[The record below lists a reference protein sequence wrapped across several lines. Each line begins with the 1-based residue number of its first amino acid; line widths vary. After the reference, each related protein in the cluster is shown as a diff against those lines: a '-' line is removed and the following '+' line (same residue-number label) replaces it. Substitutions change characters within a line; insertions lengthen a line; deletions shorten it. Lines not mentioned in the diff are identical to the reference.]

1 MQDVHINLR
10 EYSLAPFCVC
20 LQFHKIW
27 YNKQIGIFHF
37 FRERNSMKKLLFIL
51 IILGAAVY
59 WGMSQGDDLSRQ
71 AKASHGGAIASREV
85 KPAKEEKGVVSEIK
99 ETVAT
104 LISGMSSTP
113 TAQGTVGKTDRAA
126 PSSVVKEKAEA
137 GTLREKWDDV
147 AHFKEALESRV
158 HREKFVPYDKIP
170 DLLKKGIIA
179 TEDRRYYDHGA
190 VDVIGVARALITNS
204 IAGETLEGGSTI
216 AQQTVK
222 NIFLS
227 NERTMTRKAE
237 ELALAVQL
245 ERNYSKEEILEL
257 YLNTIYFGHGAYGVG
272 EASRVYFGKAPKDL
286 NLSQCAMLA
295 GLPQAPSAYD
305 PISHPKE
312 GAKRMTT
319 VLALMAQEGY
329 ITPEE
334 AARSAMHLW
343 LK

>member
-1 MQDVHINLR
+1 
-10 EYSLAPFCVC
+10 
-20 LQFHKIW
+20 
-27 YNKQIGIFHF
+27 
-37 FRERNSMKKLLFIL
+37 MKKFLFLL
-51 IILGAAVY
+51 IILGCAVY

-71 AKASHGGAIASREV
+71 AKASHGGAVSAQPA
-85 KPAKEEKGVVSEIK
+85 KPAKEEKGIIAEVKDTVS
-99 ETVAT
+99 T
-104 LISGMSSTP
+104 LISGMSSSP
-113 TAQGTVGKTDRAA
+113 TAQGAVEKQAK
-126 PSSVVKEKAEA
+126 PSPASPSTVVKEKTEA
-137 GTLREKWDDV
+137 GTLREKWNDV
-147 AHFKEALESRV
+147 SHFRESLESRV

-190 VDVIGVARALITNS
+190 VDIIGVARAFITNS
-204 IAGETLEGGSTI
+204 MAGETLEGGSTI

-227 NERTMTRKAE
+227 NDRTMTRKLE

-272 EASRVYFGKAPKDL
+272 EASRVYFGKEPGALD
-286 NLSQCAMLA
+286 LSQCAMLA

-305 PISHPKE
+305 PISHPQE

-334 AARSAMHLW
+334 AAKSAMHLW

>member
-1 MQDVHINLR
+1 
-10 EYSLAPFCVC
+10 
-20 LQFHKIW
+20 
-27 YNKQIGIFHF
+27 
-37 FRERNSMKKLLFIL
+37 MKKFLFLL
-51 IILGAAVY
+51 IILGCAVY

-71 AKASHGGAIASREV
+71 AKASHGGAVSAQPM
-85 KPAKEEKGVVSEIK
+85 KPEKEEKGIIAEVKDTVS
-99 ETVAT
+99 T
-104 LISGMSSTP
+104 LISGMSFSP
-113 TAQGTVGKTDRAA
+113 TAQGVVEKQAKPS
-126 PSSVVKEKAEA
+126 PSSPSTVVKEKAEA
-137 GTLREKWDDV
+137 GTLREKWNDV
-147 AHFKEALESRV
+147 SHFRESLESRV

-190 VDVIGVARALITNS
+190 VDIIGVARAFITNS
-204 IAGETLEGGSTI
+204 MAGETLEGGSTI

-227 NERTMTRKAE
+227 NDRTMTRKLE

-272 EASRVYFGKAPKDL
+272 EASRVYFGKEPKDL
-286 NLSQCAMLA
+286 DLSQCAMLA

-305 PISHPKE
+305 PISHPQE

-334 AARSAMHLW
+334 AAKSAMHLW

>member
-1 MQDVHINLR
+1 
-10 EYSLAPFCVC
+10 
-20 LQFHKIW
+20 
-27 YNKQIGIFHF
+27 
-37 FRERNSMKKLLFIL
+37 MKKFLFLL
-51 IILGAAVY
+51 IILGCAVY

-71 AKASHGGAIASREV
+71 AKASHGGAVSAQPV
-85 KPAKEEKGVVSEIK
+85 KPAKEEKGIIAEVKDTVS
-99 ETVAT
+99 T
-104 LISGMSSTP
+104 LISGMSSSP
-113 TAQGTVGKTDRAA
+113 TAQGAVEKQAK
-126 PSSVVKEKAEA
+126 PSPASPSTVVKEKTEA
-137 GTLREKWDDV
+137 GTLQEKWNDV
-147 AHFKEALESRV
+147 SHFRESLESRV

-190 VDVIGVARALITNS
+190 VDIIGVARAFITNS
-204 IAGETLEGGSTI
+204 MAGETLEGGSTI

-227 NERTMTRKAE
+227 NDRTMTRKLE

-272 EASRVYFGKAPKDL
+272 EASRVYFGKEPKALD
-286 NLSQCAMLA
+286 LSQCAMLA

-305 PISHPKE
+305 PISHPQE

-334 AARSAMHLW
+334 AAKSAMHLW

>member
-1 MQDVHINLR
+1 
-10 EYSLAPFCVC
+10 
-20 LQFHKIW
+20 
-27 YNKQIGIFHF
+27 
-37 FRERNSMKKLLFIL
+37 MKKFLFLL
-51 IILGAAVY
+51 IILGCAVY

-71 AKASHGGAIASREV
+71 AKAPHGGAVSAQPV
-85 KPAKEEKGVVSEIK
+85 KPAKEEKGIIAEVKDTVS
-99 ETVAT
+99 T
-104 LISGMSSTP
+104 LISGMSSSP
-113 TAQGTVGKTDRAA
+113 TAQGVVEKQAK
-126 PSSVVKEKAEA
+126 PSPASPSAVVKEKAEA

-147 AHFKEALESRV
+147 SHFRESLESRV

-190 VDVIGVARALITNS
+190 VDIIGVARAFITNS
-204 IAGETLEGGSTI
+204 MAGETLEGGSTI

-227 NERTMTRKAE
+227 NDRTMTRKLE

-272 EASRVYFGKAPKDL
+272 EASRVYFGKEPKALD
-286 NLSQCAMLA
+286 LSQCAMLA

-305 PISHPKE
+305 PISHPQE

-334 AARSAMHLW
+334 AAKSAMHLW

>member
-1 MQDVHINLR
+1 
-10 EYSLAPFCVC
+10 
-20 LQFHKIW
+20 
-27 YNKQIGIFHF
+27 
-37 FRERNSMKKLLFIL
+37 MKKFLFLL
-51 IILGAAVY
+51 IILGCAVY

-71 AKASHGGAIASREV
+71 AKASHGGAVSAQPV
-85 KPAKEEKGVVSEIK
+85 KPAKEEKGVIAEVK
-99 ETVAT
+99 DTVAT
-104 LISGMSSTP
+104 LISGMSSSP
-113 TAQGTVGKTDRAA
+113 TAQGAVEKQAK
-126 PSSVVKEKAEA
+126 PSPASPSTVVKEKTEA
-137 GTLREKWDDV
+137 GTLREKWNDV
-147 AHFKEALESRV
+147 SHFKESLESRV

-190 VDVIGVARALITNS
+190 VDIIGVARAFITNS
-204 IAGETLEGGSTI
+204 MAGETLEGGSTI

-227 NERTMTRKAE
+227 NDRTMTRKLE

-257 YLNTIYFGHGAYGVG
+257 YLNTIYFGHGTYGVG
-272 EASRVYFGKAPKDL
+272 EASRVYFGKEPKDL
-286 NLSQCAMLA
+286 DLSQCAMLA

-305 PISHPKE
+305 PISHPQE

-334 AARSAMHLW
+334 AAKSAMHLW

>member
-1 MQDVHINLR
+1 
-10 EYSLAPFCVC
+10 
-20 LQFHKIW
+20 
-27 YNKQIGIFHF
+27 
-37 FRERNSMKKLLFIL
+37 MKKFLFLL
-51 IILGAAVY
+51 IILGCAVY

-71 AKASHGGAIASREV
+71 AKASHGGAVSAQPV
-85 KPAKEEKGVVSEIK
+85 KPEKEEKGIIAEVKDTVS
-99 ETVAT
+99 T
-104 LISGMSSTP
+104 LISGMSSSP
-113 TAQGTVGKTDRAA
+113 TAQGVVEKQAK
-126 PSSVVKEKAEA
+126 PSPASPSTVVKEKAEA
-137 GTLREKWDDV
+137 GTLREKWNDV
-147 AHFKEALESRV
+147 SHFKESLESRV

-190 VDVIGVARALITNS
+190 VDIIGVARAFITNS
-204 IAGETLEGGSTI
+204 MAGETLEGGSTI

-227 NERTMTRKAE
+227 NDRTMTRKLE

-257 YLNTIYFGHGAYGVG
+257 YLNTIYFGHGTYGVG
-272 EASRVYFGKAPKDL
+272 EASRVYFGKEPKDL
-286 NLSQCAMLA
+286 DLAQCAMLA

-305 PISHPKE
+305 PISHPQE
-312 GAKRMTT
+312 GVKRMTT

-334 AARSAMHLW
+334 AAKSAMHLW

>member
-1 MQDVHINLR
+1 
-10 EYSLAPFCVC
+10 
-20 LQFHKIW
+20 
-27 YNKQIGIFHF
+27 
-37 FRERNSMKKLLFIL
+37 MKKFLFLL
-51 IILGAAVY
+51 IILGCAVY

-71 AKASHGGAIASREV
+71 AKASHGGAVSAQPV
-85 KPAKEEKGVVSEIK
+85 KPEKEEKGIIAEVK
-99 ETVAT
+99 DTVAT
-104 LISGMSSTP
+104 LISGMSSSP
-113 TAQGTVGKTDRAA
+113 TAQGAVEKQAK
-126 PSSVVKEKAEA
+126 PSPASPSTVVKEKAEA
-137 GTLREKWDDV
+137 GTLREKWNDV
-147 AHFKEALESRV
+147 SHFKESLESRV

-190 VDVIGVARALITNS
+190 VDIIGVARAFITNS
-204 IAGETLEGGSTI
+204 MAGETLEGGSTI

-227 NERTMTRKAE
+227 NDRTMTRKLE

-272 EASRVYFGKAPKDL
+272 EASRVYFGKEPGALD
-286 NLSQCAMLA
+286 LSQCAMLA

-305 PISHPKE
+305 PISHPQE

-334 AARSAMHLW
+334 AAKSAMHLW

>member
-1 MQDVHINLR
+1 M
-10 EYSLAPFCVC
+10 
-20 LQFHKIW
+20 
-27 YNKQIGIFHF
+27 
-37 FRERNSMKKLLFIL
+37 MKKFLFLLL
-51 IILGAAVY
+51 ILGAAVY
-59 WGMSQGDDLSRQ
+59 WGISQGDELSRN
-71 AKASHGGAIASREV
+71 AVKSHASSAVVAQKDSR
-85 KPAKEEKGVVSEIK
+85 PAEDTGVLATIK
-99 ETVAT
+99 
-104 LISGMSSTP
+104 
-113 TAQGTVGKTDRAA
+113 GTVSSLVSGISSSGTKESNSGNPGKEPPASPKSA
-126 PSSVVKEKAEA
+126 KAEA
-137 GTLREKWDDV
+137 QTLQEKWNDV
-147 AHFKEALESRV
+147 AHFKPALESRA

-190 VDVIGVARALITNS
+190 IDLIGVGRAAFTNYM
-204 IAGETLEGGSTI
+204 AGETVEGGSTI

-227 NERTMTRKAE
+227 NERTMTRKVE

-245 ERNYSKEEILEL
+245 EHNYSKDQILEL

-272 EASRVYFGKAPKDL
+272 EASRTYFGKEPKDL
-286 NLSQCAMLA
+286 DLSQCAMLA

-305 PISHPKE
+305 PIAHPQE

-329 ITPEE
+329 ITPEQ
-334 AARSAMHLW
+334 AATAALHLW

>member
-1 MQDVHINLR
+1 
-10 EYSLAPFCVC
+10 
-20 LQFHKIW
+20 
-27 YNKQIGIFHF
+27 
-37 FRERNSMKKLLFIL
+37 MKKFLFLL
-51 IILGAAVY
+51 IILGCAVY

-71 AKASHGGAIASREV
+71 AKTSRRRRVSAQPV
-85 KPAKEEKGVVSEIK
+85 KPAKEEKGIIAEVK
-99 ETVAT
+99 DTVAT
-104 LISGMSSTP
+104 LISGMSSSP
-113 TAQGTVGKTDRAA
+113 TAQGVVEEQAK
-126 PSSVVKEKAEA
+126 PSPASPSTVVKEKAEA

-147 AHFKEALESRV
+147 SHFKESLESRV

-190 VDVIGVARALITNS
+190 VDIIGVARAFITNS
-204 IAGETLEGGSTI
+204 MAGETLEGGSTI

-227 NERTMTRKAE
+227 NDRTMTRKLE

-257 YLNTIYFGHGAYGVG
+257 YLNTIYFGHGTYGVG
-272 EASRVYFGKAPKDL
+272 EASRVYFGKEPKDL
-286 NLSQCAMLA
+286 DLSQCAMLA

-305 PISHPKE
+305 PISHPQE

-334 AARSAMHLW
+334 AAKSAMHLW

>member
-1 MQDVHINLR
+1 
-10 EYSLAPFCVC
+10 
-20 LQFHKIW
+20 
-27 YNKQIGIFHF
+27 
-37 FRERNSMKKLLFIL
+37 MKKFLFLL
-51 IILGAAVY
+51 IILGCAVY

-71 AKASHGGAIASREV
+71 AKASHGGAVSAQPV
-85 KPAKEEKGVVSEIK
+85 KPAKEEKGIIAEVKDTVS
-99 ETVAT
+99 T
-104 LISGMSSTP
+104 LISGMSSSP
-113 TAQGTVGKTDRAA
+113 TAQGSVEKQAKPS
-126 PSSVVKEKAEA
+126 PSSPSTVVKEKAEA
-137 GTLREKWDDV
+137 GTLREKWNDV
-147 AHFKEALESRV
+147 SHFKESLESRV

-190 VDVIGVARALITNS
+190 VDIIGVARAFITNS
-204 IAGETLEGGSTI
+204 MAGETLEGGSTI

-227 NERTMTRKAE
+227 NDRTMTRKLE

-257 YLNTIYFGHGAYGVG
+257 YLNTIYFGHGTYGVG
-272 EASRVYFGKAPKDL
+272 EASRVYFGKEPKDL
-286 NLSQCAMLA
+286 DLSQCAMLA

-305 PISHPKE
+305 PISHPQE

-334 AARSAMHLW
+334 AAKSAMHLW

>member
-1 MQDVHINLR
+1 
-10 EYSLAPFCVC
+10 
-20 LQFHKIW
+20 
-27 YNKQIGIFHF
+27 
-37 FRERNSMKKLLFIL
+37 MKKFLFLL
-51 IILGAAVY
+51 IILGCAVY

-71 AKASHGGAIASREV
+71 AKASHGGAVSAQPV
-85 KPAKEEKGVVSEIK
+85 KPAKEEKGVIAEVK
-99 ETVAT
+99 DTVAT
-104 LISGMSSTP
+104 LISGMSSSP
-113 TAQGTVGKTDRAA
+113 TAQGAVEKQAK
-126 PSSVVKEKAEA
+126 PSPASPSTVVKEKTEA
-137 GTLREKWDDV
+137 GTLQEKWNDV
-147 AHFKEALESRV
+147 SHFRESLESRV

-190 VDVIGVARALITNS
+190 VDIIGVARAFITNS
-204 IAGETLEGGSTI
+204 MAGETLEGGSTI

-227 NERTMTRKAE
+227 NDRTMTRKLE

-272 EASRVYFGKAPKDL
+272 EASRVYFGKEPKDL
-286 NLSQCAMLA
+286 DLSQCAMLA

-305 PISHPKE
+305 PISHPQE

-334 AARSAMHLW
+334 AAKSAMHLW

>member
-1 MQDVHINLR
+1 
-10 EYSLAPFCVC
+10 
-20 LQFHKIW
+20 
-27 YNKQIGIFHF
+27 
-37 FRERNSMKKLLFIL
+37 MKKFLFLL
-51 IILGAAVY
+51 IILGCAVY

-71 AKASHGGAIASREV
+71 AKASHGGAVSAQPV
-85 KPAKEEKGVVSEIK
+85 KPAKEEKGIIAEVKDTVS
-99 ETVAT
+99 T
-104 LISGMSSTP
+104 LISGMSSSP
-113 TAQGTVGKTDRAA
+113 TAQGAVEKQAK
-126 PSSVVKEKAEA
+126 PSPASPSTVVKEKAEA

-147 AHFKEALESRV
+147 SHLRESLESRV

-190 VDVIGVARALITNS
+190 VDIIGVARAFITNS
-204 IAGETLEGGSTI
+204 MAGETLEGGSTI

-227 NERTMTRKAE
+227 NDRTMTRKLE

-257 YLNTIYFGHGAYGVG
+257 YLNTIYFGHGTYGVG
-272 EASRVYFGKAPKDL
+272 EASRVYFGKEPKDL
-286 NLSQCAMLA
+286 DLSQCAMLA

-305 PISHPKE
+305 PISHPQE

-334 AARSAMHLW
+334 AAKSAMHLW

>member
-1 MQDVHINLR
+1 
-10 EYSLAPFCVC
+10 
-20 LQFHKIW
+20 
-27 YNKQIGIFHF
+27 
-37 FRERNSMKKLLFIL
+37 MKKFLFLL
-51 IILGAAVY
+51 IILGCAVY

-71 AKASHGGAIASREV
+71 AKASHGGAVSAQPVE
-85 KPAKEEKGVVSEIK
+85 PEKEEKGIIAEVKDTVS
-99 ETVAT
+99 T
-104 LISGMSSTP
+104 LISGMSSSP
-113 TAQGTVGKTDRAA
+113 TAQGAVEKQAK
-126 PSSVVKEKAEA
+126 PSPASPSTVVKEKAEA

-147 AHFKEALESRV
+147 SHFRESLESRV

-190 VDVIGVARALITNS
+190 VDIIGVARAFITNS
-204 IAGETLEGGSTI
+204 MAGETLEGGSTI

-227 NERTMTRKAE
+227 NDRTMTRKLE

-257 YLNTIYFGHGAYGVG
+257 YLNTIYFGHGTYGVG
-272 EASRVYFGKAPKDL
+272 EASRVYFGKEPKDL
-286 NLSQCAMLA
+286 DLSQCAMLA

-305 PISHPKE
+305 PISHPQE

-334 AARSAMHLW
+334 AAKSAMHLW

>member
-1 MQDVHINLR
+1 
-10 EYSLAPFCVC
+10 
-20 LQFHKIW
+20 
-27 YNKQIGIFHF
+27 
-37 FRERNSMKKLLFIL
+37 
-51 IILGAAVY
+51 
-59 WGMSQGDDLSRQ
+59 MSQGDDLSRQ
-71 AKASHGGAIASREV
+71 AKASHGGAVSAQPV
-85 KPAKEEKGVVSEIK
+85 KPEKEEKGIIAEVKDTVS
-99 ETVAT
+99 T
-104 LISGMSSTP
+104 LISGMSSSP
-113 TAQGTVGKTDRAA
+113 TAQGVVEKQAK
-126 PSSVVKEKAEA
+126 PSPASPSTVVKEKVEA
-137 GTLREKWDDV
+137 GTLREKWNDV
-147 AHFKEALESRV
+147 SHFRESLESRV

-190 VDVIGVARALITNS
+190 VDIIGVARAFITNS
-204 IAGETLEGGSTI
+204 MAGETLEGGSTI

-227 NERTMTRKAE
+227 NDRTMTRKLE

-272 EASRVYFGKAPKDL
+272 EASRVYFGKEPKNLD
-286 NLSQCAMLA
+286 LSQCAMLA

-305 PISHPKE
+305 PISHPQE

-334 AARSAMHLW
+334 AAKSAMHLW

>member
-1 MQDVHINLR
+1 
-10 EYSLAPFCVC
+10 
-20 LQFHKIW
+20 
-27 YNKQIGIFHF
+27 
-37 FRERNSMKKLLFIL
+37 MKKFLFLL
-51 IILGAAVY
+51 IILGCAVY

-71 AKASHGGAIASREV
+71 AKASHGGAVSAQPV
-85 KPAKEEKGVVSEIK
+85 KTEKEEKGIIAEVKDTVS
-99 ETVAT
+99 T
-104 LISGMSSTP
+104 LISGMSSSP
-113 TAQGTVGKTDRAA
+113 TAQGAVEKQAK
-126 PSSVVKEKAEA
+126 PSPASPSTVVKEKAEA

-147 AHFKEALESRV
+147 SHFRESLESRV

-190 VDVIGVARALITNS
+190 VDIIGVARAFITNS
-204 IAGETLEGGSTI
+204 MAGETLEGGSTI

-227 NERTMTRKAE
+227 NDRTMTRKLE

-272 EASRVYFGKAPKDL
+272 EASRVYFGREPKNLD
-286 NLSQCAMLA
+286 LSQCAMLA

-305 PISHPKE
+305 PISHPQE

-334 AARSAMHLW
+334 AAKSAMHLW

>member
-1 MQDVHINLR
+1 
-10 EYSLAPFCVC
+10 
-20 LQFHKIW
+20 
-27 YNKQIGIFHF
+27 
-37 FRERNSMKKLLFIL
+37 MKKFLFLL
-51 IILGAAVY
+51 IILGCAVY

-71 AKASHGGAIASREV
+71 AKASHGGAVSAQPV
-85 KPAKEEKGVVSEIK
+85 KPAKEEKGIIAEVKDTVS
-99 ETVAT
+99 T
-104 LISGMSSTP
+104 LISGMSSSP
-113 TAQGTVGKTDRAA
+113 TAQGAVEKQAK
-126 PSSVVKEKAEA
+126 PSPASPSTVVKEKAEA

-147 AHFKEALESRV
+147 SHFKESLESRV

-190 VDVIGVARALITNS
+190 VDIIGVARAFITNS
-204 IAGETLEGGSTI
+204 MAGETLEGGSTI

-227 NERTMTRKAE
+227 NDRTMTRKLE

-272 EASRVYFGKAPKDL
+272 EASRVYFGKEPKAL

-305 PISHPKE
+305 PISHPQE

-334 AARSAMHLW
+334 AAKSAMHLW

>member
-1 MQDVHINLR
+1 
-10 EYSLAPFCVC
+10 
-20 LQFHKIW
+20 
-27 YNKQIGIFHF
+27 
-37 FRERNSMKKLLFIL
+37 MKKFLFLL
-51 IILGAAVY
+51 IILGCAVY

-71 AKASHGGAIASREV
+71 AKASHGGAVSAQPV
-85 KPAKEEKGVVSEIK
+85 KPAKEEKGIIAEVKDTVS
-99 ETVAT
+99 T
-104 LISGMSSTP
+104 LISGMSSSP
-113 TAQGTVGKTDRAA
+113 TAQGAVEKQAK
-126 PSSVVKEKAEA
+126 PSPASPSTVVKEKAEA

-147 AHFKEALESRV
+147 SHFKESLESRV

-190 VDVIGVARALITNS
+190 VDIIGVARAFITNS
-204 IAGETLEGGSTI
+204 MAGETLEGGSTI

-227 NERTMTRKAE
+227 NDRTMTRKLE

-272 EASRVYFGKAPKDL
+272 EASRVYFGKEPKALD
-286 NLSQCAMLA
+286 LSQCAMLA

-305 PISHPKE
+305 PISHPQE

-334 AARSAMHLW
+334 AAKSAMHLW

>member
-1 MQDVHINLR
+1 
-10 EYSLAPFCVC
+10 
-20 LQFHKIW
+20 
-27 YNKQIGIFHF
+27 
-37 FRERNSMKKLLFIL
+37 MKKFLFLL
-51 IILGAAVY
+51 IILGCAVY

-71 AKASHGGAIASREV
+71 AKASHGGAVSAQPV
-85 KPAKEEKGVVSEIK
+85 KPEKEEKGIIAEVK
-99 ETVAT
+99 DTVAT
-104 LISGMSSTP
+104 LISGMSSSP
-113 TAQGTVGKTDRAA
+113 TAQGAVEKQAK
-126 PSSVVKEKAEA
+126 PSPASPSTVVKEKAEA
-137 GTLREKWDDV
+137 GTLREKWNDV
-147 AHFKEALESRV
+147 SHFRESLESRV

-190 VDVIGVARALITNS
+190 VDIIGVARAFITNS
-204 IAGETLEGGSTI
+204 MAGETLEGGSTI

-227 NERTMTRKAE
+227 NDRTMTRKLE

-272 EASRVYFGKAPKDL
+272 EASRVYFGKEPKDL
-286 NLSQCAMLA
+286 DLSQCAMLA

-305 PISHPKE
+305 PISHPQE

-334 AARSAMHLW
+334 AAKSAMHLW

>member
-1 MQDVHINLR
+1 
-10 EYSLAPFCVC
+10 
-20 LQFHKIW
+20 
-27 YNKQIGIFHF
+27 
-37 FRERNSMKKLLFIL
+37 MKKFLFLL
-51 IILGAAVY
+51 IILGCAVY

-71 AKASHGGAIASREV
+71 AKASHGGAVSAQPV
-85 KPAKEEKGVVSEIK
+85 KPAKEEKGIIAEVKDTVS
-99 ETVAT
+99 T
-104 LISGMSSTP
+104 LISGMSSSP
-113 TAQGTVGKTDRAA
+113 TAQGAVEKQAK
-126 PSSVVKEKAEA
+126 PSPTSPSTVVKEKAEA
-137 GTLREKWDDV
+137 GTLREKWNDV
-147 AHFKEALESRV
+147 SHFKESLESRV

-190 VDVIGVARALITNS
+190 VDIIGVARAFITNS
-204 IAGETLEGGSTI
+204 MAGETLEGGSTI

-227 NERTMTRKAE
+227 NDRTMTRKLE

-272 EASRVYFGKAPKDL
+272 EASRVYFGKEPKALD
-286 NLSQCAMLA
+286 LSQCAMLA

-305 PISHPKE
+305 PISHPQE

-334 AARSAMHLW
+334 AAKSAMHLW

>member
-1 MQDVHINLR
+1 
-10 EYSLAPFCVC
+10 
-20 LQFHKIW
+20 
-27 YNKQIGIFHF
+27 
-37 FRERNSMKKLLFIL
+37 MKKFLFLL
-51 IILGAAVY
+51 IILGCAVY

-71 AKASHGGAIASREV
+71 AKASHGGAVSAQPV
-85 KPAKEEKGVVSEIK
+85 KPEKEEKGIIAEVK
-99 ETVAT
+99 DTVAT
-104 LISGMSSTP
+104 LISGMSSSP
-113 TAQGTVGKTDRAA
+113 TAQGAVEKQAK
-126 PSSVVKEKAEA
+126 PSPASPSTVVKEKAEA

-147 AHFKEALESRV
+147 SHFRESLESRV

-190 VDVIGVARALITNS
+190 VDIIGVARAFITNS
-204 IAGETLEGGSTI
+204 MAGETLEGGSTI

-227 NERTMTRKAE
+227 NDRTMTRKLE

-272 EASRVYFGKAPKDL
+272 EASRVYFGKEPKDL
-286 NLSQCAMLA
+286 DLSQCAMLA

-305 PISHPKE
+305 PISHPQE

-334 AARSAMHLW
+334 AAKSAMHLW

>member
-1 MQDVHINLR
+1 
-10 EYSLAPFCVC
+10 
-20 LQFHKIW
+20 
-27 YNKQIGIFHF
+27 
-37 FRERNSMKKLLFIL
+37 MKTFLFLL
-51 IILGAAVY
+51 IILGCAVY

-71 AKASHGGAIASREV
+71 AKASHGGAVSAQPV
-85 KPAKEEKGVVSEIK
+85 KPAKEEKGIIAEVKDTVS
-99 ETVAT
+99 T
-104 LISGMSSTP
+104 LISGMSSSP
-113 TAQGTVGKTDRAA
+113 TAQGAVEKQAK
-126 PSSVVKEKAEA
+126 PSPASPSTVVKEKAEA

-147 AHFKEALESRV
+147 SHLRESLESRV

-190 VDVIGVARALITNS
+190 VDIIGVARAFITNS
-204 IAGETLEGGSTI
+204 MAGETLEGGSTI

-227 NERTMTRKAE
+227 NERTMTRKLE

-272 EASRVYFGKAPKDL
+272 EASRVYFGKEPKDL
-286 NLSQCAMLA
+286 DLSQCAMLA

-305 PISHPKE
+305 PISHPQE

-334 AARSAMHLW
+334 AAKSAMHLW

>member
-1 MQDVHINLR
+1 
-10 EYSLAPFCVC
+10 
-20 LQFHKIW
+20 
-27 YNKQIGIFHF
+27 
-37 FRERNSMKKLLFIL
+37 MKKFLFLL
-51 IILGAAVY
+51 IILGCAVY

-71 AKASHGGAIASREV
+71 AKASHGAVSAQPV
-85 KPAKEEKGVVSEIK
+85 KPAKEEKGIIAEVK
-99 ETVAT
+99 DTVAT
-104 LISGMSSTP
+104 LISGMSSSP
-113 TAQGTVGKTDRAA
+113 TAQGVVEKQAK
-126 PSSVVKEKAEA
+126 PSPASPSAVVKEKAEA
-137 GTLREKWDDV
+137 GTLREKWNDV
-147 AHFKEALESRV
+147 SHFRESLESRV

-190 VDVIGVARALITNS
+190 VDIIGVARAFITNS
-204 IAGETLEGGSTI
+204 MAGETLEGGSTI

-227 NERTMTRKAE
+227 NDRTMTRKLE

-272 EASRVYFGKAPKDL
+272 EASQVYFGKEPKALD
-286 NLSQCAMLA
+286 LSQCAMLA

-305 PISHPKE
+305 PISHPQE

-334 AARSAMHLW
+334 AAKSAMHLW

>member
-1 MQDVHINLR
+1 
-10 EYSLAPFCVC
+10 
-20 LQFHKIW
+20 
-27 YNKQIGIFHF
+27 
-37 FRERNSMKKLLFIL
+37 MKKFLFLL
-51 IILGAAVY
+51 IILGCAVY

-71 AKASHGGAIASREV
+71 AKASHGGAVSAQPV
-85 KPAKEEKGVVSEIK
+85 KPAKEEKGIIAEVK
-99 ETVAT
+99 DTVAT
-104 LISGMSSTP
+104 LISGMSSSP
-113 TAQGTVGKTDRAA
+113 TAQGAVEKQAK
-126 PSSVVKEKAEA
+126 PSPASPSTVVKEKAEA
-137 GTLREKWDDV
+137 GTLREKWNDV
-147 AHFKEALESRV
+147 SHFKESLESRV

-190 VDVIGVARALITNS
+190 VDIIGVARAFITNS
-204 IAGETLEGGSTI
+204 MAGETLEGGSTI

-227 NERTMTRKAE
+227 NDRTMTRKLE

-272 EASRVYFGKAPKDL
+272 EASRVYFGKEPKDL
-286 NLSQCAMLA
+286 DLSQCAMLA

-305 PISHPKE
+305 PISHPQE

-334 AARSAMHLW
+334 AAKSAMHLW

>member
-1 MQDVHINLR
+1 
-10 EYSLAPFCVC
+10 
-20 LQFHKIW
+20 
-27 YNKQIGIFHF
+27 
-37 FRERNSMKKLLFIL
+37 
-51 IILGAAVY
+51 
-59 WGMSQGDDLSRQ
+59 MSQGDDLSRQ
-71 AKASHGGAIASREV
+71 AKASHGGAVSAQPV
-85 KPAKEEKGVVSEIK
+85 KPEKEEKGIIAEVKDTVS
-99 ETVAT
+99 T
-104 LISGMSSTP
+104 LISGMSSSP
-113 TAQGTVGKTDRAA
+113 TAQGEVEKQAKPSPAA
-126 PSSVVKEKAEA
+126 PSTVVKEKAEA

-147 AHFKEALESRV
+147 SHFRESLESRV

-190 VDVIGVARALITNS
+190 VDIIGVARAFITNS
-204 IAGETLEGGSTI
+204 MAGETLEGGSTI

-227 NERTMTRKAE
+227 NDRTMTRKLE

-257 YLNTIYFGHGAYGVG
+257 YLNTIYFGHGTYGVG
-272 EASRVYFGKAPKDL
+272 EASRVYFGKEPKDL
-286 NLSQCAMLA
+286 DLSQCAMLA

-305 PISHPKE
+305 PISHPQE

-334 AARSAMHLW
+334 AAKSAMHLW

>member
-1 MQDVHINLR
+1 
-10 EYSLAPFCVC
+10 
-20 LQFHKIW
+20 
-27 YNKQIGIFHF
+27 
-37 FRERNSMKKLLFIL
+37 MKKFLFLL
-51 IILGAAVY
+51 IILGCAVY

-71 AKASHGGAIASREV
+71 AKASHGGAVSAQPV
-85 KPAKEEKGVVSEIK
+85 KPEKEEKGIIAEVKDTVS
-99 ETVAT
+99 T
-104 LISGMSSTP
+104 LISGMSSSP
-113 TAQGTVGKTDRAA
+113 TAQGVVEKQVK
-126 PSSVVKEKAEA
+126 PSPASPSTVVKEKTEA
-137 GTLREKWDDV
+137 GTLQEKWNDV
-147 AHFKEALESRV
+147 SHFKESLESRV

-190 VDVIGVARALITNS
+190 VDIIGVARAFITNS
-204 IAGETLEGGSTI
+204 MAGETLEGGSTI

-227 NERTMTRKAE
+227 NDRTMTRKLE

-272 EASRVYFGKAPKDL
+272 EASRVYFGKEPKDL
-286 NLSQCAMLA
+286 DLSQCAMLA

-305 PISHPKE
+305 PISHPQE

-334 AARSAMHLW
+334 AAKSAMHLW

>member
-1 MQDVHINLR
+1 
-10 EYSLAPFCVC
+10 
-20 LQFHKIW
+20 
-27 YNKQIGIFHF
+27 
-37 FRERNSMKKLLFIL
+37 MKKFLFLL
-51 IILGAAVY
+51 IILGCAVY

-71 AKASHGGAIASREV
+71 AKASHGGAVSAQPV
-85 KPAKEEKGVVSEIK
+85 KPEKEEKGIIAEVK
-99 ETVAT
+99 DTVAT
-104 LISGMSSTP
+104 LISGMSSSP
-113 TAQGTVGKTDRAA
+113 TAQGAVEKQAK
-126 PSSVVKEKAEA
+126 PSPASPSTVVKEKTEA
-137 GTLREKWDDV
+137 GTLQEKWNDV
-147 AHFKEALESRV
+147 SHFRESLESRV

-190 VDVIGVARALITNS
+190 VDIIGVARAFITNS
-204 IAGETLEGGSTI
+204 MAGETLEGGSTI

-227 NERTMTRKAE
+227 NDRTMTRKLE

-272 EASRVYFGKAPKDL
+272 EASRVYFGKEPKDL
-286 NLSQCAMLA
+286 DLSQCAMLA

-305 PISHPKE
+305 PISHPQE

-334 AARSAMHLW
+334 AAKSAMHLW

>member
-1 MQDVHINLR
+1 
-10 EYSLAPFCVC
+10 
-20 LQFHKIW
+20 
-27 YNKQIGIFHF
+27 
-37 FRERNSMKKLLFIL
+37 MKKFLFLL
-51 IILGAAVY
+51 IILGCAVY

-71 AKASHGGAIASREV
+71 AKASHGGAVSAQPV
-85 KPAKEEKGVVSEIK
+85 KPEKEEKGIIAEVK
-99 ETVAT
+99 DTVAT
-104 LISGMSSTP
+104 LISGMSSSP
-113 TAQGTVGKTDRAA
+113 TAQGAVEKQAK
-126 PSSVVKEKAEA
+126 PSPASPSTVVKEKAEA

-147 AHFKEALESRV
+147 SHFRESLESRV

-190 VDVIGVARALITNS
+190 VDIIGVARAFITNS
-204 IAGETLEGGSTI
+204 MAGETLEGGSTI

-227 NERTMTRKAE
+227 NDRTMTRKLE

-272 EASRVYFGKAPKDL
+272 EASRVYFGKEPGALD
-286 NLSQCAMLA
+286 LSQCAMLA

-305 PISHPKE
+305 PISHPQD

-334 AARSAMHLW
+334 AAKSAMHLW

>member
-1 MQDVHINLR
+1 
-10 EYSLAPFCVC
+10 
-20 LQFHKIW
+20 
-27 YNKQIGIFHF
+27 
-37 FRERNSMKKLLFIL
+37 MKKFLFLL
-51 IILGAAVY
+51 IILGCAVY

-71 AKASHGGAIASREV
+71 AKASHGGAVSAQPV
-85 KPAKEEKGVVSEIK
+85 KPAKEEKGVIAEVK
-99 ETVAT
+99 DTVAT
-104 LISGMSSTP
+104 LISGMSSSP
-113 TAQGTVGKTDRAA
+113 TAQGAVEKQAK
-126 PSSVVKEKAEA
+126 PSPASPSTVVKEKTEA
-137 GTLREKWDDV
+137 GTLQEKWNDV
-147 AHFKEALESRV
+147 SHFRESLESRV

-190 VDVIGVARALITNS
+190 VDIIGVARAFITNS
-204 IAGETLEGGSTI
+204 MAGETLEGGSTI

-227 NERTMTRKAE
+227 NDRTMTRKLE

-245 ERNYSKEEILEL
+245 EQNYSKEEILEL

-272 EASRVYFGKAPKDL
+272 EASRVYFGKEPKALD
-286 NLSQCAMLA
+286 LSQCAMLA

-305 PISHPKE
+305 PISHPQE

-334 AARSAMHLW
+334 AAKSAMHLW

>member
-1 MQDVHINLR
+1 
-10 EYSLAPFCVC
+10 
-20 LQFHKIW
+20 
-27 YNKQIGIFHF
+27 
-37 FRERNSMKKLLFIL
+37 MKKFLFLL
-51 IILGAAVY
+51 IILGCAVY

-71 AKASHGGAIASREV
+71 AKASHGGAVSAQPV
-85 KPAKEEKGVVSEIK
+85 KPEKEEKGIIAEVK
-99 ETVAT
+99 DTVAT
-104 LISGMSSTP
+104 LISGMSSSP
-113 TAQGTVGKTDRAA
+113 TAQGAVEKQAK
-126 PSSVVKEKAEA
+126 PSPASPSTVVKEKAEA

-147 AHFKEALESRV
+147 SHFRESLESRV

-190 VDVIGVARALITNS
+190 VDIIGVARAFITNS
-204 IAGETLEGGSTI
+204 MAGETLEGGSTI

-227 NERTMTRKAE
+227 NDRTMTRKLE

-272 EASRVYFGKAPKDL
+272 EASRVYFGKEPGALD
-286 NLSQCAMLA
+286 LSQCAMLA

-305 PISHPKE
+305 PISHPQE

-334 AARSAMHLW
+334 AAKSAMHLW

>member
-1 MQDVHINLR
+1 
-10 EYSLAPFCVC
+10 
-20 LQFHKIW
+20 
-27 YNKQIGIFHF
+27 
-37 FRERNSMKKLLFIL
+37 MKKFLFLL
-51 IILGAAVY
+51 IILGCAVY

-71 AKASHGGAIASREV
+71 AKASHGGAVSAQPV
-85 KPAKEEKGVVSEIK
+85 KPEKEEKGIIAEVKDTVS
-99 ETVAT
+99 T
-104 LISGMSSTP
+104 LISGMSSSP
-113 TAQGTVGKTDRAA
+113 TAQGVVEKQAK
-126 PSSVVKEKAEA
+126 PSPASPSTVVKGKVEA

-147 AHFKEALESRV
+147 SHFKESLESRV

-190 VDVIGVARALITNS
+190 VDIIGVARAFITNS
-204 IAGETLEGGSTI
+204 MAGETLEGGSTI

-227 NERTMTRKAE
+227 NDRTMTRKLE

-257 YLNTIYFGHGAYGVG
+257 YLNTIYFGHGTYGVG
-272 EASRVYFGKAPKDL
+272 EASRVYFGKEPKDL
-286 NLSQCAMLA
+286 DLSQCAMLA

-305 PISHPKE
+305 PISHPQE

-334 AARSAMHLW
+334 AAKSAMHLW

>member
-1 MQDVHINLR
+1 
-10 EYSLAPFCVC
+10 
-20 LQFHKIW
+20 
-27 YNKQIGIFHF
+27 
-37 FRERNSMKKLLFIL
+37 MKKFLFLL
-51 IILGAAVY
+51 IILGCAVY

-71 AKASHGGAIASREV
+71 AKASHGGAVSAQPV
-85 KPAKEEKGVVSEIK
+85 KPAKEEKGVIAEVK
-99 ETVAT
+99 DTVAT
-104 LISGMSSTP
+104 LISGMSSSP
-113 TAQGTVGKTDRAA
+113 TAQGAVEKQAK
-126 PSSVVKEKAEA
+126 PSPASPSTVVKEKTEA
-137 GTLREKWDDV
+137 GTLQEKWNDV
-147 AHFKEALESRV
+147 SHFRESLESRV

-190 VDVIGVARALITNS
+190 VDIIGVARAFITNS
-204 IAGETLEGGSTI
+204 MAGETLEGGSTI

-227 NERTMTRKAE
+227 NDRTMTRKLE

-257 YLNTIYFGHGAYGVG
+257 YLNTIYFGHGTYGVG
-272 EASRVYFGKAPKDL
+272 EASRVYFGKEPKDL
-286 NLSQCAMLA
+286 DLSQCAMLA

-305 PISHPKE
+305 PISHPQE

-334 AARSAMHLW
+334 AAKSAMHLW

>member
-1 MQDVHINLR
+1 
-10 EYSLAPFCVC
+10 
-20 LQFHKIW
+20 
-27 YNKQIGIFHF
+27 
-37 FRERNSMKKLLFIL
+37 MKKFLFLL
-51 IILGAAVY
+51 IILGCAVY

-71 AKASHGGAIASREV
+71 AKASHGGAVSAQPV
-85 KPAKEEKGVVSEIK
+85 KPAKEEKGIIAEVK
-99 ETVAT
+99 DTVAT
-104 LISGMSSTP
+104 LISGMSSSP
-113 TAQGTVGKTDRAA
+113 TAQGAVEKQAK
-126 PSSVVKEKAEA
+126 PSPASPSTVVKEKTEA
-137 GTLREKWDDV
+137 GTLQEKWNDV
-147 AHFKEALESRV
+147 SHFRESLESRV

-190 VDVIGVARALITNS
+190 VDIIGVARAFITNS
-204 IAGETLEGGSTI
+204 MAGETLEGGSTI

-227 NERTMTRKAE
+227 NDRTMTRKLE

-272 EASRVYFGKAPKDL
+272 EASRVYFGKEPKNLD
-286 NLSQCAMLA
+286 LSQCAMLA

-305 PISHPKE
+305 PISHPQE

-334 AARSAMHLW
+334 AAKSAMHLW

>member
-1 MQDVHINLR
+1 
-10 EYSLAPFCVC
+10 
-20 LQFHKIW
+20 
-27 YNKQIGIFHF
+27 
-37 FRERNSMKKLLFIL
+37 MKKFLFLL
-51 IILGAAVY
+51 IILGCAVY

-71 AKASHGGAIASREV
+71 AKASHGGAVSSQPV
-85 KPAKEEKGVVSEIK
+85 KPAKEEKGVIAEVK
-99 ETVAT
+99 DTVAT
-104 LISGMSSTP
+104 LISGMSSFP
-113 TAQGTVGKTDRAA
+113 TAQGVVEKQAK
-126 PSSVVKEKAEA
+126 PSPASPSTVVKEKAEA

-147 AHFKEALESRV
+147 SHFKESLESRV

-190 VDVIGVARALITNS
+190 VDIIGVARAFITNS
-204 IAGETLEGGSTI
+204 MAGETLEGGSTI

-227 NERTMTRKAE
+227 NDRTMTRKLE

-272 EASRVYFGKAPKDL
+272 EASRVYFGKEPKDL
-286 NLSQCAMLA
+286 DLSQCAMLA

-305 PISHPKE
+305 PISHPQE

-334 AARSAMHLW
+334 AAKSAMHLW

>member
-1 MQDVHINLR
+1 
-10 EYSLAPFCVC
+10 
-20 LQFHKIW
+20 
-27 YNKQIGIFHF
+27 
-37 FRERNSMKKLLFIL
+37 MKKFLFLL
-51 IILGAAVY
+51 IILGCAVY

-71 AKASHGGAIASREV
+71 AKASHGGAVSAQPV
-85 KPAKEEKGVVSEIK
+85 KPEKEEKGIIAEVK
-99 ETVAT
+99 DTVAT
-104 LISGMSSTP
+104 LISGMSSSP
-113 TAQGTVGKTDRAA
+113 TAQGAVEKQAK
-126 PSSVVKEKAEA
+126 PSPASPSTVVKEKTEA
-137 GTLREKWDDV
+137 GTLREKWNDV
-147 AHFKEALESRV
+147 SHFRESLESRV

-190 VDVIGVARALITNS
+190 VDIIGVARAFITNS
-204 IAGETLEGGSTI
+204 MAGETLEGGSTI

-227 NERTMTRKAE
+227 NDRTMTRKLE

-272 EASRVYFGKAPKDL
+272 EASRVYFGKEPGALD
-286 NLSQCAMLA
+286 LSQCAMLA

-305 PISHPKE
+305 PISHPQE

-334 AARSAMHLW
+334 AAKSAMHLW

>member
-1 MQDVHINLR
+1 
-10 EYSLAPFCVC
+10 
-20 LQFHKIW
+20 
-27 YNKQIGIFHF
+27 
-37 FRERNSMKKLLFIL
+37 MKKFLFLL
-51 IILGAAVY
+51 IILGCAVY

-71 AKASHGGAIASREV
+71 AKASHGGAVSAQPA
-85 KPAKEEKGVVSEIK
+85 KPAKEEKGIIAEVKDTVS
-99 ETVAT
+99 T
-104 LISGMSSTP
+104 LISGMSSSP
-113 TAQGTVGKTDRAA
+113 TAQGAVEKQAK
-126 PSSVVKEKAEA
+126 PSPASPSTVVKEKAEA

-147 AHFKEALESRV
+147 SHFKESLESRV

-190 VDVIGVARALITNS
+190 VDIIGVARAFITNS
-204 IAGETLEGGSTI
+204 MAGETLEGGSTI

-227 NERTMTRKAE
+227 NDRTMTRKLE

-257 YLNTIYFGHGAYGVG
+257 YLNTIYFGHGTYGVG
-272 EASRVYFGKAPKDL
+272 EASRVYFGKEPKDL
-286 NLSQCAMLA
+286 DLSQCAMLA

-305 PISHPKE
+305 PISHPQE

-334 AARSAMHLW
+334 AAKSAMHLW

>member
-1 MQDVHINLR
+1 
-10 EYSLAPFCVC
+10 
-20 LQFHKIW
+20 
-27 YNKQIGIFHF
+27 
-37 FRERNSMKKLLFIL
+37 MKKFLFLL
-51 IILGAAVY
+51 IILGCAVY

-71 AKASHGGAIASREV
+71 AKASHGGAVSAQPV
-85 KPAKEEKGVVSEIK
+85 KPAKEEKGIIAEVK
-99 ETVAT
+99 DTVAT
-104 LISGMSSTP
+104 LISGMSSSP
-113 TAQGTVGKTDRAA
+113 TAQGAVEKQAK
-126 PSSVVKEKAEA
+126 PSPASPSTVVKEKAEA

-147 AHFKEALESRV
+147 SHFRESLESRV

-190 VDVIGVARALITNS
+190 VDIIGVARAFITNS
-204 IAGETLEGGSTI
+204 MAGETLEGGSTI

-227 NERTMTRKAE
+227 NDRTMTRKLE

-272 EASRVYFGKAPKDL
+272 EASRVYFGKEPKDL
-286 NLSQCAMLA
+286 DLSQCAMLA

-305 PISHPKE
+305 PISHPQE

-334 AARSAMHLW
+334 AAKSAMHLW

>member
-1 MQDVHINLR
+1 
-10 EYSLAPFCVC
+10 
-20 LQFHKIW
+20 
-27 YNKQIGIFHF
+27 
-37 FRERNSMKKLLFIL
+37 MKKFLFLL
-51 IILGAAVY
+51 IILGCAVY

-71 AKASHGGAIASREV
+71 AKASHGGAVSAQPV
-85 KPAKEEKGVVSEIK
+85 KPEKEEKGIIAEVK
-99 ETVAT
+99 DTVAT
-104 LISGMSSTP
+104 LISGMSSSP
-113 TAQGTVGKTDRAA
+113 TVQGAVEKQAK
-126 PSSVVKEKAEA
+126 PSPASPSTVVKEKTEA
-137 GTLREKWDDV
+137 GTLREKWNDV
-147 AHFKEALESRV
+147 SHFRESLESRV

-190 VDVIGVARALITNS
+190 VDIIGVARAFITNS
-204 IAGETLEGGSTI
+204 MAGETLEGGSTI

-227 NERTMTRKAE
+227 NDRTMTRKLE

-272 EASRVYFGKAPKDL
+272 EASRVYFGKEPKALD
-286 NLSQCAMLA
+286 LSQCAMLA

-305 PISHPKE
+305 PISHPQE

-334 AARSAMHLW
+334 AAKSAMHLW

>member
-1 MQDVHINLR
+1 
-10 EYSLAPFCVC
+10 
-20 LQFHKIW
+20 
-27 YNKQIGIFHF
+27 
-37 FRERNSMKKLLFIL
+37 MKKFLFLL
-51 IILGAAVY
+51 IILGCAVY

-71 AKASHGGAIASREV
+71 AKASHGGAVSAQPV
-85 KPAKEEKGVVSEIK
+85 KPEKEEKGIIAEVKDTVS
-99 ETVAT
+99 T
-104 LISGMSSTP
+104 LISGMSSSP
-113 TAQGTVGKTDRAA
+113 TAQGVVEKQAK
-126 PSSVVKEKAEA
+126 PSPASPSTVVKEKTEA
-137 GTLREKWDDV
+137 GTLQEKWNDV
-147 AHFKEALESRV
+147 SHFRESLESRV

-190 VDVIGVARALITNS
+190 VDIIGVARAFITNS
-204 IAGETLEGGSTI
+204 MAGETLEGGSTI

-227 NERTMTRKAE
+227 NDRTMTRKLE

-272 EASRVYFGKAPKDL
+272 EASRVYFGKEPKALD
-286 NLSQCAMLA
+286 LSQCAMLA

-305 PISHPKE
+305 PISHPQE

-334 AARSAMHLW
+334 AAKSAMHLW

>member
-1 MQDVHINLR
+1 
-10 EYSLAPFCVC
+10 
-20 LQFHKIW
+20 
-27 YNKQIGIFHF
+27 
-37 FRERNSMKKLLFIL
+37 MKKFLFLL
-51 IILGAAVY
+51 IILGCAVY

-71 AKASHGGAIASREV
+71 AKASHGGAVSAQPV
-85 KPAKEEKGVVSEIK
+85 KPEKEEKGIIAEVK
-99 ETVAT
+99 DTVAT
-104 LISGMSSTP
+104 LISGMSSSP
-113 TAQGTVGKTDRAA
+113 TAQGAVEKQAK
-126 PSSVVKEKAEA
+126 PSPASPSTVVKEKAEA

-147 AHFKEALESRV
+147 SHFRESLESRV

-190 VDVIGVARALITNS
+190 VDIIGVARAFITNS
-204 IAGETLEGGSTI
+204 MAGETLEGGSTI

-227 NERTMTRKAE
+227 NDRTMTRKLE

-272 EASRVYFGKAPKDL
+272 EASRVYFGKEPKALD
-286 NLSQCAMLA
+286 LSQCAMLA

-305 PISHPKE
+305 PISHPQE

-334 AARSAMHLW
+334 AAKSAMHLW